1 MVLFGFWNLIMYI
14 FFGRFWFG
22 ISLIF
27 FDMGRIN
34 LLFKKKNIIKLR
46 YVILKLIYKRF

>member
-34 LLFKKKNIIKLR
+34 LLFKKKYYKIKICYFKIDL
-46 YVILKLIYKRF
+46 